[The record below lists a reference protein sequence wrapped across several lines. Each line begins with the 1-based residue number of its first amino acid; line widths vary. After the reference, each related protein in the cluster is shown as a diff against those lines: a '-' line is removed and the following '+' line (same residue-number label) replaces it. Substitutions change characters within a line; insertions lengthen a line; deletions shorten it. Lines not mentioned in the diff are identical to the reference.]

1 MKSVIFGRYS
11 NYNTPIHRIDPR
23 VKIIGM
29 IVFMVA
35 IFLPL
40 TKVGSTSQYEINMS
54 TATNFIILGIIFL
67 IQLILMLIGRIS
79 FISIFK
85 SMKTMWFFLFLIFL
99 LNILIPTNPTAEQT
113 AFNLGSL
120 AISYSAI
127 FSTAYVFVRLVLV
140 VMITSV
146 VTSTTKPME
155 LTFGIE
161 WLLYPLKFVKIPV
174 HEIGMIISLALR
186 YIPTLMEESER
197 IMKSQ
202 ASRGVDFKNGKF
214 KEKFKSITSLI
225 VPLFMSSFI
234 KASDLA
240 DTMEARGYDP
250 KSKRTRYRMLSWR
263 WVDTL
268 WLIVIAI
275 FLGLI
280 IAQCVIGT
288 NYMLLLLNII

>member
-1 MKSVIFGRYS
+1 
-11 NYNTPIHRIDPR
+11 
-23 VKIIGM
+23 
-29 IVFMVA
+29 
-35 IFLPL
+35 
-40 TKVGSTSQYEINMS
+40 
-54 TATNFIILGIIFL
+54 
-67 IQLILMLIGRIS
+67 
-79 FISIFK
+79 
-85 SMKTMWFFLFLIFL
+85 MKTMWFFLFLIFL